1 MSLDNLKSFP
11 KNRVKSLF
19 GLEPEVLAEVIF
31 RVLPVLEQNREERL
45 RDNPERKRRFVKN
58 DGRPPELKPI
68 HKLLMTLL
76 YLRQNTSAT
85 VVGQM
90 FGFSADSVE
99 KNALPEVLTVL
110 KEQFPAARWEAVE
123 RHRFEKWKPDEVDKI
138 IVDSFET
145 PIPRPSDNDRQRRV
159 YSGKKKR
166 HTLKT
171 QIMTDQKGTI
181 LDVSSGHRG
190 PKSDVKIWNETE
202 LPEQLQEK
210 PKIADKAYIGAK
222 KPTRTPQK
230 KPKAGELTEA
240 EKAANKLISQER
252 IYVEH
257 SIRKVKGF
265 RLVRDEYRLGQGI
278 FPTIVSIIVGLI
290 QFSDL
295 MN

>member
-1 MSLDNLKSFP
+1 MSLDNLKMFP

-19 GLEPEVLAEVIF
+19 GLEPKVLAEVIF
-31 RVLPVLEQNREERL
+31 RVLPELEKNREQRL
-45 RDNPERKRRFVKN
+45 RNNPQRKRRFVKK

-85 VVGQM
+85 LVGQM

-99 KNALPEVLTVL
+99 KNALPEVLPIL
-110 KEQFPAARWEAVE
+110 KEQFPASRWEAVK
-123 RHRFEKWKPDEVDKI
+123 RHRNEKWNPDAVDKI

-145 PIPRPSDNDRQRRV
+145 PIPRPSDQERQKRV

-171 QIMTDQKGTI
+171 QIITDQKGTI
-181 LDVSSGHRG
+181 LDIFSGHRG
-190 PKSDVKIWNETE
+190 PKADVKIWNETVLPDE
-202 LPEQLQEK
+202 LKEK
-210 PKIADKAYIGAK
+210 PKLGDKAYLGAK
-222 KPTRTPQK
+222 KPTQTPQK
-230 KPKAGELTEA
+230 KPKGGELSEN
-240 EKAANKLISQER
+240 EKAANKVISQER

-257 SIRKVKGF
+257 SIRRVKGY
-265 RLVRDEYRLGQGI
+265 RVVRDEFRLAQGI
-278 FPTIVSIIVGLI
+278 FPTVVSVVAGLI
-290 QFSDL
+290 QFADL

>member
-1 MSLDNLKSFP
+1 MSLNNLKSFP
-11 KNRVKSLF
+11 RNRIKSLF
-19 GLEPEVLAEVIF
+19 GLEPEVLAEVAF
-31 RVLPVLEQNREERL
+31 RVLPVLEQNREQRL
-45 RDNPERKRRFVKN
+45 RNNPERNRRFVKK
-58 DGRPPELKPI
+58 DGRPPELLPI

-99 KNALPEVLTVL
+99 KNALPEVLLLL
-110 KEQFPAARWEAVE
+110 KELFPAARWEATQ
-123 RHRFEKWKPDEVDKI
+123 RHRTEKWNPDEIDKI

-145 PIPRPSDNDRQRRV
+145 PIPRPSDNDRQKRV

-171 QIMTDQKGTI
+171 QIITDHKGTI

-190 PKSDVKIWNETE
+190 PKADVKIWNETALPDE
-202 LPEQLQEK
+202 LKEK
-210 PKIADKAYIGAK
+210 PKLGDKAYQGAAKQTQTPKK
-222 KPTRTPQK
+222 KPGG
-230 KPKAGELTEA
+230 GELSEE
-240 EKAANKLISQER
+240 EKAANRLISQER

-265 RLVRDEYRLGQGI
+265 RVVRDEYRLAQGI
-278 FPTIVSIIVGLI
+278 FPTVVSAVVGLI
-290 QFSDL
+290 QFADL

>member
-1 MSLDNLKSFP
+1 MKLDNLKMFP
-11 KNRVKSLF
+11 ENRLKSLF
-19 GLEPEVLAEVIF
+19 GLEPQVLAEVII
-31 RVLPVLEQNREERL
+31 RVLPVLEQNRENRL
-45 RDNPERKRRFVKN
+45 RNALNRKRRFVKN
-58 DGRPPELKPI
+58 DGRPPEMKPI

-99 KNALPEVLTVL
+99 KNALPEVLAVL
-110 KEQFPAARWEAVE
+110 KELFPASRWEAVR
-123 RHRFEKWKPDEVDKI
+123 RHRNAKWNPDEVDKI

-145 PIPRPSDNDRQRRV
+145 PIPRPSDNERQKRV

-166 HTLKT
+166 HTLKS
-171 QIMTDQKGTI
+171 QVYTDHKGTI

-190 PKSDVKIWNETE
+190 PKADVKIWNETE
-202 LPEQLQEK
+202 LPDDLQEK
-210 PKIADKAYIGAK
+210 PKVGDKAYIGAE
-222 KPTRTPQK
+222 KPTQTPKK
-230 KPKAGELTEA
+230 KPKGGELSEA
-240 EKAANKLISQER
+240 EKAENRRISQER

-257 SIRKVKGF
+257 SIRKIKSYRV
-265 RLVRDEYRLGQGI
+265 VRDEFRLAQGI
-278 FPTIVSIIVGLI
+278 FPTVVSVVVGLL

>member
-1 MSLDNLKSFP
+1 MNLDNLKMFP
-11 KNRVKSLF
+11 ENRLKSLF
-19 GLEPEVLAEVIF
+19 GLEPSVLAEVIF
-31 RVLPVLEQNREERL
+31 RVLPVLEQKRELRL
-45 RDNPERKRRFVKN
+45 RSSPERKRRFVKN
-58 DGRPPELKPI
+58 DGRPAEMKSI
-68 HKLLMTLL
+68 HKLLITLL

-99 KNALPEVLTVL
+99 KNALPEVLAAL
-110 KEQFPAARWEAVE
+110 KELFPAARWEAVK
-123 RHRFEKWKPDEVDKI
+123 RHRNEKWNPDEVDKI

-145 PIPRPSDNDRQRRV
+145 PIPRPSNNERQKRV

-166 HTLKT
+166 HTLKS
-171 QIMTDQKGTI
+171 QVYTDQKGRI

-202 LPEQLQEK
+202 LPNEIKEK
-210 PKIADKAYIGAK
+210 PKLGDKAYIGAD
-222 KPTRTPQK
+222 KPTQIPKK
-230 KPKAGELTEA
+230 KPKGGELSEE
-240 EKAANKLISQER
+240 EKADNRLISQER

-257 SIRKVKGF
+257 GIRKIKGY
-265 RLVRDEYRLGQGI
+265 RVVRDEFRLAQGI
-278 FPTIVSIIVGLI
+278 FPTIVSVVVGLL

>member
-1 MSLDNLKSFP
+1 MSLDNLKMFP
-11 KNRVKSLF
+11 KKRIKSLF

-45 RDNPERKRRFVKN
+45 KNNPERKRRFVKK

-68 HKLLMTLL
+68 HKLLITLL
-76 YLRQNTSAT
+76 YLRHNTSAT

-99 KNALPEVLTVL
+99 KNALPEVLAVL
-110 KEQFPAARWEAVE
+110 KEQFPASRWAAVK
-123 RHRFEKWKPDEVDKI
+123 RHRGEKFNPDEVDKI

-145 PIPRPSDNDRQRRV
+145 PLPRPSDKERQKRV

-171 QIMTDQKGTI
+171 QIYTDQKGKI

-190 PKSDVKIWNETE
+190 PKPDVKIWNETE
-202 LPEQLQEK
+202 LPLEIKEK
-210 PKIADKAYIGAK
+210 PKIADKAYVGAEK
-222 KPTRTPQK
+222 ETLTPKK
-230 KPKAGELTEA
+230 KPKGGELSEA
-240 EKAANKLISQER
+240 EKAENKVISQAR

-257 SIRKVKGF
+257 SIRRVKGY
-265 RLVRDEYRLGQGI
+265 RVVRDEFRLAQGI
-278 FPTIVSIIVGLI
+278 FPSVVSVVVGLI
-290 QFSDL
+290 QFADL
-295 MN
+295 VN